1 MSVRK
6 VFRKYPIRNPCHVTR
21 NVYPMAVRRVPVDQL
36 VGTTEIAKR
45 LGVNKSTVVH
55 DWRYRY
61 SDFPAPIASL
71 SGGLIWAWPDVEK
84 WAKATGRTIGAT
96 QGDRTD
102 RG

>member
-1 MSVRK
+1 M
-6 VFRKYPIRNPCHVTR
+6 
-21 NVYPMAVRRVPVDQL
+21 DQL

-61 SDFPAPIASL
+61 PDFPEPIASL
-71 SGGLIWAWPDVEK
+71 SGVFIWAWPDVEK
-84 WAKATGRTIGAT
+84 WAKATGRTVVET